1 MNRRMLALCLML
13 LILSTLGHALANSA
27 EPPGLTVIVSNPPD
41 GLILTIES
49 NDTVTLVPE
58 HRFWEGQYRFY
69 YGALSSDSQ
78 IDTSNAELVATWDQS
93 TIRLPIP
100 KEYFGFNKQITLDI
114 NNNKLIQGQKPLR
127 APLLI
132 ALRVLL
138 TLIFEGV
145 VLLAFGYRTKH
156 SIRVFLILNL
166 VTQTI
171 LNIIFSGANGYWFM
185 LYILVEVVIFVTE
198 ACVCKKHLTEHSSVR
213 AVVYS
218 LTANAASLI
227 LGGWM
232 LSSLP
237 V

>member
-1 MNRRMLALCLML
+1 MKRHFLVFIAILMS
-13 LILSTLGHALANSA
+13 LSVYSPALANAA
-27 EPPGLTVIVSNPPD
+27 EPPGLTVIVNNPPD

-49 NDTVTLVPE
+49 NNTVTLVPE

-69 YGALSSDSQ
+69 YNALSSASQ
-78 IDTSNAELVATWDQS
+78 MDTSSAELVATWDQN

-100 KEYFGFNKQITLDI
+100 EEYFGYNKQVTLDI
-114 NNNKLIQGQKPLR
+114 NNNTLIQGQKPLR

-132 ALRVLL
+132 TLRILL
-138 TLIFEGV
+138 TLILEGA
-145 VLLAFGYRTKH
+145 VLYAFRYRTKH
-156 SIRVFLILNL
+156 SIKVFLILNL
-166 VTQTI
+166 ITQTI

-185 LYILVEVVIFVTE
+185 LYILVEVVIFITE
-198 ACVCKKHLTEHSSVR
+198 ACVCKKHLTEHSSRR
-213 AVVYS
+213 AIVFS
-218 LTANAASLI
+218 IAANTASLI

>member
-1 MNRRMLALCLML
+1 MNRRMLALFLML
-13 LILSTLGHALANSA
+13 LIFSTFGHALANSA

-49 NDTVTLVPE
+49 NDTVTLMPE
-58 HRFWEGQYRFY
+58 HRFWEGQYRFC

-78 IDTSNAELVATWDQS
+78 IDTSNAELVATWDQN

-100 KEYFGFNKQITLDI
+100 EEYFGYNRQITLDI
-114 NNNKLIQGQKPLR
+114 SNNELIHGQKALR

-138 TLIFEGV
+138 TLILEGT
-145 VLLAFGYRTKH
+145 VLFAFGYKTKH
-156 SIRVFLILNL
+156 SIKVFLTLNL

-185 LYILVEVVIFVTE
+185 LYILVEAVIFITE
-198 ACVCKKHLTEHSSVR
+198 AHVCKRHLTEHSSRR
-213 AVVYS
+213 AVFYS
-218 LTANAASLI
+218 ITANTASLI